1 MVKPLHVAVGDLTS
15 FLLDVAPDAPCTEGS
30 FVCVL
35 RTAADYLILGIL
47 AVAVLVGIGFLL
59 AVSVSVVA
67 ARLER
72 ARQGSRRARKRILSG
87 PVHTDGTW
95 VRLIEDERGR
105 RVIEVLD
112 GTEWRP
118 STRGLSQFTIDVP
131 LTPPSH
137 G

>member
-1 MVKPLHVAVGDLTS
+1 
-15 FLLDVAPDAPCTEGS
+15 
-30 FVCVL
+30 VL

-47 AVAVLVGIGFLL
+47 AVAVLLGIGFLL
-59 AVSVSVVA
+59 GVSFSVVS

-72 ARQGSRRARKRILSG
+72 ARPARRRAHKRIVSG

-95 VRLIEDERGR
+95 VRLVEDEDGR

-131 LTPPSH
+131 LTPPPSQT
-137 G
+137 